1 MARGMQADE
10 KCLKN
15 NLIFFFFFFFHL
27 FWSLMSFGAVR
38 NAESAIR

>member
-15 NLIFFFFFFFHL
+15 NLIFFFL
-27 FWSLMSFGAVR
+27 SLMSFGAVR